1 VKRLVLLGAVLVL
14 AVPASAARL
23 PILASQDL
31 WPVFAP
37 DGRHLAFTRVNGQGR
52 VFALEVLD
60 TQTQRIVPI
69 GSSPAQIV
77 ATWSSD
83 GRIAYAAGGGLYV
96 ANADGSGKQRY
107 PAPESAF
114 SPAWRPHSDELGYL
128 TTHDAT
134 NLDLWVGSA
143 LWAKSAI
150 GRPAWSPDGSRLA
163 FQRDGGIWVAT
174 APLTDLQ
181 VATTTVQPGA
191 PVWSPD
197 GTRIAYSA
205 GGSVYVVAGDGFS
218 APRRVAGPFSGVG
231 PLAWTPA
238 GDALAYTI
246 AAGVELTFVVP
257 SPRSSLLVRGAATGI
272 SFAPTDPQGRV
283 LAYSGPRPKCP
294 GHDSIRLYGGETL
307 TGSCAIVGT
316 PGPDV
321 IEGTPREGDVI
332 LAGLGNDRIHAG
344 DGHTDTVDCGPG
356 RDEVWADPLDRL
368 SHCEVVHR

>member
-1 VKRLVLLGAVLVL
+1 MKRLLLLGLLLVL

-37 DGRHLAFTRVNGQGR
+37 DGRHLAFTRVDGQGR
-52 VFALEVLD
+52 VFTLEVLD
-60 TQTQRIVPI
+60 TQTTRVAPI
-69 GSSPAQIV
+69 GSSPAQVV

-83 GRIAYAAGGGLYV
+83 GRVAYASGGNLYL
-96 ANADGSGKQRY
+96 ANADGSGKERY
-107 PAPESAF
+107 PAPQSAF
-114 SPAWRPHSDELGYL
+114 SPAWRPHSDELAYL
-128 TTHDAT
+128 TTHDAV
-134 NLDLWVGSA
+134 NLDLWVGNA
-143 LWAKSAI
+143 LWAKGAI
-150 GRPAWSPDGSRLA
+150 GRPAWSPDGSKVA
-163 FQRDGGIWVAT
+163 FQRDNGIWVAT

-181 VATTTVQPGA
+181 LATTTGQPGA
-191 PVWSPD
+191 PVWSP
-197 GTRIAYSA
+197 GGKEIAYSA
-205 GGSVYVVAGDGFS
+205 AGSVYVVAGDGFS
-218 APRRVAGPFSGVG
+218 APRRVAGPFQSVG

-238 GDALAYTI
+238 GDAVAYTV
-246 AAGVELTFVVP
+246 AAGVELTFVAP
-257 SPRSSLLVRGAATGI
+257 PPHSSLLVKGAATGT

-294 GHDSIRLYGGETL
+294 GHDSIRLYDGATL

-321 IEGTPREGDVI
+321 IEGTQREGDVI
-332 LAGLGNDRIHAG
+332 LAGLGNDRIHVG
-344 DGHTDTVDCGPG
+344 DRHTDTVDCGPG